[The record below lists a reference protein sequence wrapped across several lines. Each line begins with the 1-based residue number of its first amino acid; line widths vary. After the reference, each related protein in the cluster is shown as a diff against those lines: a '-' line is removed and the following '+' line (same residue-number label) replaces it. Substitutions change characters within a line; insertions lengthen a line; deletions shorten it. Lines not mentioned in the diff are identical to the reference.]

1 MASLLHRDIEYNKMM
16 YIYLLVAG
24 FIVSFVIN
32 IIYLYY
38 PDGINKNPNPKHYRN
53 NKIKK
58 YHNHEFECK
67 NTYSSIMTRLISVYI
82 VYCVLLF
89 SIIHLFLDTK
99 DHKERFIGYATI
111 VFFFVIVI
119 TDLIMK
125 ITQHKQHILVFKKG
139 DISWYFNVLTP
150 VLVIF
155 LAPAIFLFRN
165 IALNKIP
172 FGEKVI
178 FNNKRVDVIFES
190 ILHICMMCFTIL
202 IGYIY
207 YKLIQSFN
215 YNLTDENLCNFYS

>member
-1 MASLLHRDIEYNKMM
+1 MASLLHRDIEYNRRM
-16 YIYLLVAG
+16 YLWMLITG

-32 IIYLYY
+32 IIYWYY

-53 NKIKK
+53 DKIKK

-67 NTYSSIMTRLISVYI
+67 NTYNSIMTRLISVYM

-89 SIIHLFLDTK
+89 SIIHLFLDAK
-99 DHKERFIGYATI
+99 ANKELFIGYAMI
-111 VFFFVIVI
+111 VLIFIIVI

-139 DISWYFNVLTP
+139 DISTYFNLFTP
-150 VLVIF
+150 SLLIF

-165 IALNKIP
+165 IALNIIP
-172 FGEKVI
+172 FSEAGI

-202 IGYIY
+202 IAYIY